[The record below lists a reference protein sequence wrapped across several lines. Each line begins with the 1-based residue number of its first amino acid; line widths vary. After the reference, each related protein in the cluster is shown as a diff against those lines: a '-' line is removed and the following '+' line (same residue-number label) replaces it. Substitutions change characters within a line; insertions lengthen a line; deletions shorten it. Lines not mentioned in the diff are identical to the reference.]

1 MENNIRYIQMKYMKI
16 KQVSNIAANVTLI
29 FAVKKMFFDSYI
41 DLGVIDKHYGISFF
55 ILLLILISC
64 QILDKKK
71 NEK

>member
-1 MENNIRYIQMKYMKI
+1 MKI
-16 KQVSNIAANVTLI
+16 KQVKNITVNVALLFI
-29 FAVKKMFFDSYI
+29 IKKMFFDSYV

-71 NEK
+71 NEE